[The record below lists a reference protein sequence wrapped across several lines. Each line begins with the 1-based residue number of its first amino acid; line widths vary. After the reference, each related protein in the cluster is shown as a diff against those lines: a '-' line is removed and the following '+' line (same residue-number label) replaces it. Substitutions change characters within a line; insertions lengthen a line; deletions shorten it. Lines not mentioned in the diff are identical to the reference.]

1 MRPKLFL
8 SDLHL
13 HDSRPQIAELF
24 FSFLKSETATSASG
38 IYILGDLFEFWAGD
52 DANTY
57 PEVIN
62 ALRSTVDNGI
72 PTYFMRGNRDFLVG
86 DKFQHDTG
94 CVLLDDP
101 TIINI
106 DDQPVLLMHGDT
118 LCTDDH
124 EYQAFRT
131 EVRSSEWQSRA
142 MSMPLPERMEYFQY
156 IRAASKKS
164 IQEKPSDIMDVNQ
177 HTVERKMSEA
187 NTHFLIHG
195 HTHRQDIHQFNINAE
210 PACRV
215 VLGDWYNN
223 GNVLIVNSTSDYRF
237 MTLNTG

>member
-13 HDSRPQIAELF
+13 HDSRPQITELF
-24 FSFLKSETATSASG
+24 FSFLKSETVASASS

-52 DANTY
+52 DANAY
-57 PEVIN
+57 PEVVN
-62 ALRSTVDNGI
+62 ALRSTVDKGI
-72 PTYFMRGNRDFLVG
+72 PVYFMRGNRDFLAG
-86 DKFQHDTG
+86 EKFRHDTG
-94 CVLLDDP
+94 CVLIEDP
-101 TIINI
+101 TVINI

-124 EYQAFRT
+124 EYQAFRA
-131 EVRSSEWQSRA
+131 EVRSSDWQSRV
-142 MSMPLPERMEYFQY
+142 MSMSLPERMDYFQSL
-156 IRAASKKS
+156 REASKKS

-187 NTHFLIHG
+187 NTHLLIHG
-195 HTHRQDIHQFNINAE
+195 HTHRQDIHQFTIDDE

-237 MTLNTG
+237 MTLNIG